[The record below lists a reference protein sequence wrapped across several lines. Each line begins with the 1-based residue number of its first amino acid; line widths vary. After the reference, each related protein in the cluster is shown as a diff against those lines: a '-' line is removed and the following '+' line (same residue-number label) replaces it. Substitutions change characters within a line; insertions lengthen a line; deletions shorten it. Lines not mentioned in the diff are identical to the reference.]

1 MSNENKFH
9 DYFNRN
15 HESWSILDFLNECNL
30 ESFDHK
36 TDCYIKSLRAIADF
50 DHGSRQECAR
60 MLLDDYNKASKNSF
74 LLEDSLKRTWRVWR
88 PAWSPD
94 IQGCSLSRKT
104 GNDVSG
110 GLFGRLTFKAG
121 GRKKAKEWNDKR
133 PHGQIHVHQPIT
145 GNGNICIRSDDDF
158 LPPKNRPTKQRKQ
171 LSLSKNKES
180 VESTASKKIKTS
192 SKNVDEKGND
202 DDPSLSNE
210 SSTSSNSGSS
220 ISGST
225 PQTIN
230 SDENC
235 EPVVDSTVSTQDI
248 EATIIDEILE
258 TLAKESLVR
267 NEEWIIG
274 GKINVR
280 ESLKKWK
287 REKVRPH
294 NDLGYYDI
302 IDITPG
308 SNSDFVNSLSKSEYE
323 EVICYDPPKLP
334 NFDYDEI
341 KALIVKN
348 IKASDFRKAVN
359 ENFMSTRGDK
369 DKEFAWDFAYHCR
382 HHLIIIV
389 SLISAQLLTLCRANS
404 FDHGN
409 DLLHTNM
416 SERMYR
422 EIFLT
427 PVIRSLFR
435 KKSTDLDLFFGE
447 VCLYASAEDADL
459 KKNDAE
465 DRSSRRKIDA
475 VWATKPPKVEFA
487 ICEIYDHNA
496 IVYEMTVSYREL
508 YIFREVIQTELP
520 TSQVNLVRM
529 RQCIPKFLLFKEMLC
544 KSLSD
549 LREYIMEAGLHTP
562 PEKIKASLFI
572 TEMTYTPHQKRIIIK
587 KK

>member
-1 MSNENKFH
+1 MVAGKSAHGCFSMTIIRQVK
-9 DYFNRN
+9 
-15 HESWSILDFLNECNL
+15 IL
-30 ESFDHK
+30 
-36 TDCYIKSLRAIADF
+36 
-50 DHGSRQECAR
+50 
-60 MLLDDYNKASKNSF
+60 F

-94 IQGCSLSRKT
+94 IQGCSLSHKT

-110 GLFGRLTFKAG
+110 GLLGRLTFKAVRRVCTGPTGTGGLLGRYDG
-121 GRKKAKEWNDKR
+121 GRKN
-133 PHGQIHVHQPIT
+133 VHMARFTSTNQLQGMEIYVLA
-145 GNGNICIRSDDDF
+145 SDDDF
-158 LPPKNRPTKQRKQ
+158 LPPKNHPTKRRKQ
-171 LSLSKNKES
+171 LSLSKNKQNKES
-180 VESTASKKIKTS
+180 VESTASKKIKTT

-235 EPVVDSTVSTQDI
+235 DPVVDSTQDI
-248 EATIIDEILE
+248 ETTIIDETLE

-302 IDITPG
+302 IDLTPE

-323 EVICYDPPKLP
+323 EMICYDPPKLP

-341 KALIVKN
+341 KALIVKM

-359 ENFMSTRGDK
+359 ENFMSTRGDE
-369 DKEFAWDFAYHCR
+369 DKEFAWDFAY
-382 HHLIIIV
+382 
-389 SLISAQLLTLCRANS
+389 QLANS

-409 DLLHTNM
+409 DLLYTNM

-465 DRSSRRKIDA
+465 DRSSGRKIDA
-475 VWATKPPKVEFA
+475 VWATKPPKIGKMLKIMLNRIARVYGGDSTIFNLLKLYA
-487 ICEIYDHNA
+487 LQIYDHNA
-496 IVYEMTVSYREL
+496 IVYEMTVPYREL
-508 YIFREVIQTELP
+508 YLFREVIRTELP

-544 KSLSD
+544 KSLSE

-562 PEKIKASLFI
+562 PEKIKASLFV
-572 TEMTYTPHQKRIIIK
+572 TEMTYTPPSKKDNNKKEIGKRGGGK
-587 KK
+587 K